1 MESGELVARFIA
13 TTVQL
18 DKLQGTLFEHAR
30 QQERLEQ
37 RYNSLESLAGEL
49 ISFLLATPNQLT
61 AEWQIQRDF
70 LVTRILPFISHQ
82 ETIRQGD
89 VDARK

>member
-13 TTVQL
+13 TTAQL

-37 RYNSLESLAGEL
+37 RYNTLENLTREL
-49 ISFLLATPNQLT
+49 ISFLLATPVQLT
-61 AEWQIQRDF
+61 AEWQIQRDA
-70 LVTRILPFISHQ
+70 LVTRILPFIRNQ
-82 ETIRQGD
+82 E
-89 VDARK
+89 AR